1 MEHHDRHS
9 RGVALCLLSACGF
22 GAMAIFAKY
31 AYRAGFDVT
40 TVLAVRFL
48 LAAAVFWAI
57 VRVRRPAF
65 PPRRTIVVGLA
76 LGGAGYAAQAG
87 LFFGALTHLDASL
100 TSLLLYTYPAMVFAV
115 SVLTGRD
122 AITRRSVVALCLALA
137 GAALVLL
144 GGHLGTL
151 DGVGV
156 AMALGAAVAYSA
168 YILVA
173 DRAVGGTDPFALSAL
188 ITTGA
193 AATLLVVSIGTGG
206 PHLGVAAYGWLD
218 VAGLVL
224 ISTVLAVVGFL
235 LGLREVGPSTAS
247 IVSTVEPVVTVSL
260 AMALFGERLGPAQV
274 AGGVLVLAA
283 VVLLQLRGA
292 RASQPIGRSDGSTR
306 LAAHDAAALAA
317 GPPAAR
323 PLTHDAA

>member
-1 MEHHDRHS
+1 MEHHEHHG
-9 RGVALCLLSACGF
+9 RGVVLCLLSACGF

-31 AYRAGFDVT
+31 SYRAGFDVT

-65 PPRRTIVVGLA
+65 PPRRTIVVGLL

-100 TSLLLYTYPAMVFAV
+100 TSLLLYTYPAMVFGV

-122 AITRRSVVALCLALA
+122 KVTRRSVVALGLALA

-144 GGHLGTL
+144 GGHLGAL
-151 DGVGV
+151 DGLGV

-193 AATLLVVSIGTGG
+193 AVTLAVVSLGTGG
-206 PHLGVAAYGWLD
+206 PHLGVAAHGWLD

-224 ISTVLAVVGFL
+224 ISTVLAVVCFL
-235 LGLREVGPSTAS
+235 LGLRYVGPSTAS

-260 AMALFGERLGPAQV
+260 AMALFGEHLGPAQV
-274 AGGVLVLAA
+274 SGGILVLAA
-283 VVLLQLRGA
+283 VVLLQRRGA
-292 RASQPIGRSDGSTR
+292 R
-306 LAAHDAAALAA
+306 LAAHDAAALAT

-323 PLTHDAA
+323 PLAHDTA